1 MEQILERLWLGN
13 FEDAEVAHLSAF
25 PKFGALV
32 TLCEA
37 APQTP
42 LALFHS
48 PIPDEIYLPAS
59 VWQCRVELLVQL
71 QDSLVTTLV
80 HCRLGVSRSPA
91 LVAAY
96 LAYRNVMPDVTKAL
110 GYVMGRRNVV
120 KVHEATWQGVEAWFS
135 SRSSI
140 RYGSERKEY

>member
-1 MEQILERLWLGN
+1 MEQILERLWLGS
-13 FEDAEVAHLSAF
+13 FEDAEIAHLSPL

-42 LALFHS
+42 LALLHM
-48 PIPDEIYLPAS
+48 PIPDEVFLEAHLWAS
-59 VWQCRVELLVQL
+59 RVETLAQL
-71 QDSLVTTLV
+71 QESLVTTLV

-96 LAYRNVMPDVTKAL
+96 LAHIGMMPTPERAL
-110 GYVMGRRNVV
+110 GYVMGRRKVVNV
-120 KVHEATWQGVEAWFS
+120 HSDTWYGVTSWWS
-135 SRSSI
+135 NR
-140 RYGSERKEY
+140 